1 MKKNIKEI
9 LPYIIV
15 LVAVILVKKFVFS
28 PIQVSGDSMYSTLHD
43 NDIMF
48 LNKIGYR
55 INGLKR
61 FDIVV
66 IRHEDKYLIK
76 RVIGL
81 PNEEIE
87 VKDNKLYINGKYTEQ
102 PFLAATVFTGDF
114 HETIPDD
121 CYFVMGDN
129 REISLDSRMLGCF
142 NKDKIEGKT
151 NLTIFPFSRFGT
163 KK

>member
-55 INGLKR
+55 INGLER

-102 PFLAATVFTGDF
+102 PFLPATVVTGDF

-142 NKDKIEGKT
+142 SKNKIEGKT
-151 NLTIFPFSRFGT
+151 SLTIFPFSRFGT
-163 KK
+163 KE